1 MWFAPNVAM
10 RSILIL
16 ITFIGLLATGCATKA
31 GTGTAVGAGAGGLIG
46 GLAGGTTGALIGV
59 VAGGALGYVVGNQ
72 MDQEDRRRAAYALEQ
87 NREMEW
93 RNAQGEQYRVVPT
106 RTTYQHGRECRSY
119 RIYAEIDGRPDTVD
133 GVACRRPD
141 GSWEQMQG

>member
-1 MWFAPNVAM
+1 M

-16 ITFIGLLATGCATKA
+16 ITFLFLFATGCATKA

-59 VAGGALGYVVGNQ
+59 VAGGALGYAVGNQ
-72 MDQEDRRRAAYALEQ
+72 MDEEDRRRAAYALEQ

-93 RNAQGEQYRVVPT
+93 RNAQGEEYRVVPT
-106 RTTYQHGRECRSY
+106 RTSHQGGRECRSY
-119 RIYAEIDGRPDTVD
+119 RIYAEVDGRPDTVE
-133 GVACRRPD
+133 GTACRRSD
-141 GSWEQMQG
+141 GSWEQMEG